1 MFKILSAVSTLA
13 ALAVGFPAAAA
24 PAPASAFG
32 RLPGVQ
38 DAAISPDGQKVA
50 ILGGGPD
57 LRMLSIATIDKP
69 DLPRLNLGAVET
81 IGIRWAGDDYV
92 LARIAYWD
100 KLGPRDKYRLERN
113 LVVNTR
119 AQAVSRLLDSDTA
132 SAFLIQ
138 QPVVGIVPGPKAE
151 ALVMGLD
158 WNAGDKGNINT
169 HIPRKGAA
177 DTFVYTLWKVEVGS
191 DKASIVERAD
201 VNTDGWGVDLTGEPR
216 ARMDI
221 NYSTH
226 AFTLL
231 GRPKGSKRWT
241 TVQSS
246 SDEEDERHFYG
257 YSDPDDALYLAQGDQ
272 LVLKHLSDG
281 STTPVGKPAKTSIS
295 LVWDEHRGAAAGIAS
310 GAEKPEIE
318 WIDPEIGAVHTALSR
333 AFKDRRVDL
342 ESWSRDRTRFV
353 FRVSAPGVPG
363 VWYLF
368 DKPRREISPLGDEY
382 PELKGVAFGPT
393 RWLTYKA
400 RDGLE
405 ISAYLTLPPGAAVG
419 GAKLPLIV
427 FPHGGP
433 AARDGYDFDFWAQFM
448 ASRGYAVL
456 QPQFRGSW
464 GFGEDF
470 ELAGRKEWGGK
481 MQTDLL
487 DGIAAVA
494 AQGLIDPGRV
504 CIVGASFGGYAALA
518 GVTLHPEAYR
528 CAASVAGISDLSL
541 LIGEDSHTYGKD
553 SGSLRYLKRMLGEG
567 GGGDPSLA
575 ATSPA
580 KLVANVRAPILLI
593 HGDHDTTV
601 QPKQSEVMF
610 HAMQDAGKAVQYVVL
625 VGEDHYLSKSA
636 TRTQMLETLDA
647 FLAKNLPVNP

>member
-1 MFKILSAVSTLA
+1 MSKLLFAFA
-13 ALAVGFPAAAA
+13 ALAVLGGGAVASAA
-24 PAPASAFG
+24 PPPASAFG

-38 DAAISPDGQKVA
+38 DAAISPDGQKIA

-57 LRMLSIATIDKP
+57 LRLLSIATIDQP
-69 DLPRLNLGAVET
+69 GLPRLNLGAVET

-92 LARIAYWD
+92 LARVAYWD

-113 LVVNTR
+113 LVVNTK

-138 QPVVGIVPGPKAE
+138 QPVVGVVPGPKAE

-177 DTFVYTLWKVEVGS
+177 DTFIYTLWKVEVGS
-191 DKASIVERAD
+191 GKASIVERAD
-201 VNTDGWGVDLTGEPR
+201 VDTDGWGVDLAGEPR

-231 GRPKGSKRWT
+231 GRPKGSKRWSIE
-241 TVQSS
+241 QSS
-246 SDEEDERHFYG
+246 TDEEDERHFYG

-281 STTPVGKPAKTSIS
+281 STTPVGKPAQTSIS
-295 LVWDEHRGAAAGIAS
+295 LVWDDHRGAAAGIVS
-310 GAEKPEIE
+310 GGEKPEIQ
-318 WIDPEIGAVHTALSR
+318 WLDPEIGVVYAALSN
-333 AFKDRRVDL
+333 AFKGRRVDL
-342 ESWSRDRTRFV
+342 ENWSRDRTRFV
-353 FRVSAPGVPG
+353 LRVSAPDFPA

-368 DKPRREISPLGDEY
+368 DKPRREISPLGEEY
-382 PELKGVAFGPT
+382 PELKGVAFGST

-405 ISAYLTLPPGAAVG
+405 IPAYLTLPPGAAP
-419 GAKLPLIV
+419 GAKLPLVV

-433 AARDGYDFDFWAQFM
+433 AARDEYDFDFWAQFM

-464 GFGEDF
+464 GFGEAF
-470 ELAGRKEWGGK
+470 EKAGRTEWGGK

-487 DGIAAVA
+487 DGVAAVA

-518 GVTLHPEAYR
+518 GATLHPEAYR
-528 CAASVAGISDLSL
+528 CAASVAGISDLPL
-541 LIGEDSHTYGKD
+541 LVGEDSHTYGKD
-553 SGSLRYLKRMLGEG
+553 SGPLRYLKRMLGEG
-567 GGGDPSLA
+567 GSGNPALA

-580 KLVANVRAPILLI
+580 RVAANARAPILLI

-601 QPKQSEVMF
+601 LPQQSEVMF
-610 HAMQDAGKAVQYVVL
+610 HALQAAGKPVQYVVL
-625 VGEDHYLSKSA
+625 QGEDHYLSKSA
-636 TRTQMLETLDA
+636 TRTQMLEALDA